1 MGTRAPAGSQ
11 EEGSL
16 LCLQGRQARPSVLL
30 CPHGQL
36 GAAEGTSAGGP
47 ARKVE
52 AWREAPLRRGHRPP
66 LPREPAAGA
75 GHTRLRARTLGPP
88 RGWETL
94 GGLSRVRSQSWM
106 PHGDHPVHGGQ
117 RAGRAPVVEKV
128 TRRLPEA
135 L

>member
-1 MGTRAPAGSQ
+1 M
-11 EEGSL
+11 
-16 LCLQGRQARPSVLL
+16 
-30 CPHGQL
+30 
-36 GAAEGTSAGGP
+36 
-47 ARKVE
+47 E